1 MDPAHKLVLVQ
12 VLTDLLNKSKLYPD
26 SITLTDITP
35 QRGRRGAGGAGDV
48 YKATCSGEEVALK
61 AFRLPLPSSATT
73 LTSLE
78 SFDNRAGSF
87 LSELVIWQRLSHPN
101 VLPFYGVHFLDMT
114 VETRFCL
121 VSPWMENGNVV
132 EFLERKDSDTDATD
146 CVSLVR
152 WFRNL
157 LFHSLRSL
165 YVGAWYRTWRWISPW
180 WENHSQGFKGGELG
194 SC

>member
-48 YKATCSGEEVALK
+48 YKATCFGEEVALK
-61 AFRLPLPSSATT
+61 AFRFPLPSSATT
-73 LTSLE
+73 LTSLTSAE
-78 SFDNRAGSF
+78 NRAESF
-87 LSELVIWQRLSHPN
+87 LSELVLWQRLSHPN
-101 VLPFYGVHFLDMT
+101 VLPFYGVHFLDTT

-121 VSPWMENGNVV
+121 VCPWMENGNVV
-132 EFLERKDSDTDATD
+132 EFLARKDPDTDATD

-152 WFRNL
+152 
-157 LFHSLRSL
+157 
-165 YVGAWYRTWRWISPW
+165 
-180 WENHSQGFKGGELG
+180 
-194 SC
+194 